1 MDANPK
7 IIRFR
12 QQLNQ
17 TMPFYTRNAEKIMSD
32 SMKGKAQVKKQIMQ
46 EELLFL
52 QNMKKERTMIFD
64 KRDTKCAVLEKTD
77 LKRKAQE
84 MRRIEKEAK
93 RKKEQDFL
101 TEETN
106 VMLVEN
112 QEEEDT
118 GSGSSSSKMRKHT
131 RPVKTGCSA
140 F

>member
-1 MDANPK
+1 MEKKSVINKILLFYNNEYLKFQKYSVEKMDANPK

-32 SMKGKAQVKKQIMQ
+32 SMKGKTQVKKQIMQ

-64 KRDTKCAVLEKTD
+64 KKDTKCAVLEKTD

-84 MRRIEKEAK
+84 MRRIEKESK
-93 RKKEQDFL
+93 QKK
-101 TEETN
+101 
-106 VMLVEN
+106 
-112 QEEEDT
+112 
-118 GSGSSSSKMRKHT
+118 SKI
-131 RPVKTGCSA
+131 